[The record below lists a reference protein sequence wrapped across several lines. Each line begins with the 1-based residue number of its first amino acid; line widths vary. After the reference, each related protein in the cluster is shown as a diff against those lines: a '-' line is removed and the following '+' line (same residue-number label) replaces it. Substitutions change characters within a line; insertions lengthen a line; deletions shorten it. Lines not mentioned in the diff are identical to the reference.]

1 MSCLTIWVSIFYI
14 VLGHLLFDQCSAQA
28 LNRFDVDTGTV
39 NVAVVSSRGQVFVGA
54 NLAGSS
60 GCYLYSLDGNL
71 GQRDKVQCR
80 SGVSI
85 LKLALGPD
93 GGTVVACM
101 SDRSCIEYSSSNMT
115 AGPVRV
121 IQNAFITRSNDG
133 VALVSAPV
141 IGGGNSFYVGSSNG
155 TVILIGQYGLD
166 GAAGSVSR
174 SSGNLFGVTAGSF
187 TRNWFG
193 GFVAGS
199 YTYFVVLD
207 VRTSPISRPGIR
219 VLRVCDNS
227 NETSVAAMYEA
238 EINCFSSSVV
248 DEVSTLVGA
257 SLLETFPGGAGATLV
272 VGLSTPFSST
282 TKQRVCAVGLSSV
295 DSAMNTASCSGTSLP
310 WRATVSSAQ
319 SCPNRCNIPSPGAVE
334 APTPISSNADIL
346 INSNTVTYTST
357 LAFNYESLPLLF
369 IAYTISGTT
378 QSFLQAVSI
387 YSTEIL
393 ITLHISSPPPPP
405 SLTVQHNQ
413 YNICSKLLHMANA
426 WSCDQADMDQWT
438 ELCLCHHNHFSRPM
452 TM

>member
-1 MSCLTIWVSIFYI
+1 MSSLAICVASIYI
-14 VLGHLLFDQCSAQA
+14 VLGHLLFGQCSAQA

-60 GCYLYSLDGNL
+60 GCCLYSLDGNL
-71 GQRDKVQCR
+71 TQRDKVQCR

-93 GGTVVACM
+93 GDTVVACM
-101 SDRSCIEYSSSNMT
+101 SNRSCIVYSSSNMT

-121 IQNAFITRSNDG
+121 IRNAFITTSNDG

-174 SSGNLFGVTAGSF
+174 ASGNLFGVTAGSF

-207 VRTSPISRPGIR
+207 VSTSPTAMR

-227 NETSVAAMYEA
+227 NETSVAAMYET
-238 EINCFSSSVV
+238 ELNCLSLTSRIDAASRFAGVSLVNAYPNGTSFEPSLIVGVV
-248 DEVSTLVGA
+248 TPNSN
-257 SLLETFPGGAGATLV
+257 GGAY
-272 VGLSTPFSST
+272 LS
-282 TKQRVCAVGLSSV
+282 RVCTFSLPKI
-295 DSAMNTASCSGTSLP
+295 DSAMASASSQCSPGALP
-310 WRATVSSAQ
+310 WRISSPSSL
-319 SCPNRCNIPSPGAVE
+319 SCSSTCTISSPGAI
-334 APTPISSNADIL
+334 PTSSLLQTSGLLATAANVPI
-346 INSNTVTYTST
+346 NTTFDLSYTLS
-357 LAFNYESLPLLF
+357 FNFESLTLMF
-369 IAYTISGTT
+369 IAYTDQLNQAG
-378 QSFLQAVSI
+378 QSFILLVSI
-387 YSTEIL
+387 TYPSCMDHMLFKHVSYSTMSL
-393 ITLHISSPPPPP
+393 MDHLLVYGSPHGQCRV
-405 SLTVQHNQ
+405 L
-413 YNICSKLLHMANA
+413 
-426 WSCDQADMDQWT
+426 
-438 ELCLCHHNHFSRPM
+438 
-452 TM
+452 